1 LLSPTGSA
9 NQGDDFMS
17 GKWKIGVLT
26 GGGDV
31 PGLNSC
37 IRAFTYRAI
46 DDGHEVIGIRR
57 GWRGVANLNA
67 DAPES
72 LREWTIPLGKPQ
84 VRTVDRHG
92 GTFLHTSRTNP
103 IRIKRKDL
111 PQHLKSHF
119 APQDGGEGNPDERFD
134 ITTHVLRALERLGIT
149 HLVTIGGDDT
159 LSYAARLNREGYPV
173 VAVPKTMDNDVM
185 GTDYC
190 IGFSTAVTR
199 SVNLI
204 TELRTPVGSHERI
217 GVVEVFGR
225 YSGETALFSGYLASV
240 DRTVISEVPFD
251 IDRLC
256 QLLCEDKIANPS
268 RYSMVVISEG
278 ASMIGGEMM
287 LAGEE
292 DAFGHRKLG
301 GIGDLVG
308 AEIKRRTGQD
318 VMIQRLAY
326 LMRSGPPDS
335 LDRLVAYNF
344 GNMAYELI
352 AGGQKGQM
360 VALHDGRYTT
370 VPVEIAST
378 GRRQVNVREFYDQER
393 YLPIISGVR
402 GKPMFLY

>member
-1 LLSPTGSA
+1 
-9 NQGDDFMS
+9 
-17 GKWKIGVLT
+17 
-26 GGGDV
+26 
-31 PGLNSC
+31 
-37 IRAFTYRAI
+37 
-46 DDGHEVIGIRR
+46 
-57 GWRGVANLNA
+57 
-67 DAPES
+67 
-72 LREWTIPLGKPQ
+72 
-84 VRTVDRHG
+84 
-92 GTFLHTSRTNP
+92 
-103 IRIKRKDL
+103 
-111 PQHLKSHF
+111 
-119 APQDGGEGNPDERFD
+119 
-134 ITTHVLRALERLGIT
+134 
-149 HLVTIGGDDT
+149 
-159 LSYAARLNREGYPV
+159 
-173 VAVPKTMDNDVM
+173 
-185 GTDYC
+185 
-190 IGFSTAVTR
+190 
-199 SVNLI
+199 
-204 TELRTPVGSHERI
+204 
-217 GVVEVFGR
+217 VVEVFGR

>member
-1 LLSPTGSA
+1 MPLT
-9 NQGDDFMS
+9 
-17 GKWKIGVLT
+17 WKIGVLT

-46 DDGHEVIGIRR
+46 NDGHEVLGIRR
-57 GWRGVANLNA
+57 GWRGVASLNPDDPQGLA
-67 DAPES
+67 
-72 LREWTIPLGKPQ
+72 EWMTPLGKAQ

-103 IRIKRKDL
+103 IRIRRKDL
-111 PQHLKSHF
+111 PDYLKP
-119 APQDGGEGNPDERFD
+119 AYVPKDGSDGDPDERFD
-134 ITTHVLRALERLGIT
+134 ITPHVLRSLERLGIT
-149 HLVTIGGDDT
+149 HLVVIGGDDT
-159 LSYAARLNREGYPV
+159 LSYAARLNRESYPV

-225 YSGETALFSGYLASV
+225 YSGETALFSGYLSSV

-251 IDRLC
+251 IERLSS
-256 QLLCEDKIANPS
+256 LLEQDKKANPS
-268 RYSMVVISEG
+268 HYAMLVLSEG
-278 ASMIGGEMM
+278 ATMTGGQMVIG
-287 LAGEE
+287 GEE

-301 GIGDLVG
+301 GIGDVVG
-308 AEIKRRTGQD
+308 HEIKRITGQN
-318 VMIQRLAY
+318 VMVQRLAY
-326 LMRSGPPDS
+326 LMRSGAPDS

-344 GNMAYELI
+344 GNLAYELI

-360 VALHDGRYTT
+360 VAIHDGRYTT

-378 GRRQVNVREFYDQER
+378 GRRSVNVREFYDEEH
-393 YLPIISGVR
+393 YLPKISGVR

>member
-1 LLSPTGSA
+1 MTS
-9 NQGDDFMS
+9 
-17 GKWKIGVLT
+17 KWKIGVLT

-46 DDGHEVIGIRR
+46 DDGHEVLGIRC
-57 GWRGVANLNA
+57 GWRGVASLNP
-67 DAPES
+67 DDPPS
-72 LREWTIPLGKPQ
+72 MNRWLMTLGKIQ

-103 IRIKRKDL
+103 ISIKRKDL
-111 PQHLKSHF
+111 PEHLKS
-119 APQDGGEGNPDERFD
+119 AYADAGAGIDPEQRFD
-134 ITTHVLRALERLGIT
+134 ITPHVLKALERLGIT

-225 YSGETALFSGYLASV
+225 YSGETALFSGYLSSV
-240 DRTVISEVPFD
+240 DRTVISEVQFD
-251 IDRLC
+251 MDRLAA
-256 QLLCEDKIANPS
+256 LLVEDKRANPS
-268 RYSMVVISEG
+268 HYAMVVVSEG
-278 ASMIGGEMM
+278 ATMAGGGGMVIG
-287 LAGEE
+287 GEE

-301 GIGDLVG
+301 GIGDVVG
-308 AEIKRRTGQD
+308 HEIKRITGEN
-318 VMIQRLAY
+318 VMVQRLAY
-326 LMRSGPPDS
+326 LMRSGAPDS

-344 GNMAYELI
+344 GNLAYELI

-360 VALHDGRYTT
+360 VAIHDGRYTT
-370 VPVEIAST
+370 VPVEIASS
-378 GRRQVNVREFYDQER
+378 GRRSVNVREFYDAER
-393 YLPIISGVR
+393 YLPKISSVR

>member
-1 LLSPTGSA
+1 
-9 NQGDDFMS
+9 MS

-37 IRAFTYRAI
+37 IRAFTFRAI

-111 PQHLKSHF
+111 PQHLKGHY

-134 ITTHVLRALERLGIT
+134 ITAHVLRALERLGIT

-251 IDRLC
+251 MDRLC
-256 QLLCEDKIANPS
+256 QLLCEDKMANPS

-344 GNMAYELI
+344 GNLAYELI

-378 GRRQVNVREFYDQER
+378 GRRSVNVREFYDQER

>member
-1 LLSPTGSA
+1 
-9 NQGDDFMS
+9 MS
-17 GKWKIGVLT
+17 GKFKIGVLT

-46 DDGHEVIGIRR
+46 DDGHEVVGIRR
-57 GWRGVANLNA
+57 GWRGVASLNP
-67 DAPES
+67 DVPES
-72 LREWTIPLGKPQ
+72 LREWLMPLGKQQ

-103 IRIKRKDL
+103 IRIRRKDL
-111 PQHLKSHF
+111 PEHLVPVYR
-119 APQDGGEGNPDERFD
+119 PQDGSEGDPDERFD
-134 ITTHVLRALERLGIT
+134 ITPDILKALEKLGIT

-159 LSYAARLNREGYPV
+159 LSYAARLNRENFPV
-173 VAVPKTMDNDVM
+173 VAIPKTMDNDVM

-251 IDRLC
+251 IERLC
-256 QLLCEDKIANPS
+256 ELLVSDKKANPS
-268 RYSMVVISEG
+268 HYAMLAISEG
-278 ASMIGGEMM
+278 ATMIGGKMI
-287 LAGEE
+287 LGGEE
-292 DAFGHRKLG
+292 DAFGHKKLG
-301 GIGDLVG
+301 GIGDIVG
-308 AEIKRRTGQD
+308 EEIKRLCGQN
-318 VMIQRLAY
+318 VMVQRLAY
-326 LMRSGPPDS
+326 LMRSGAPDS
-335 LDRLVAYNF
+335 LDRMVAYSF

-352 AGGQKGQM
+352 AGGQRGQM
-360 VALHDGRYTT
+360 VAIHAGRYTT

-378 GRRQVNVREFYDQER
+378 GRRQVNVREFYDTER
-393 YLPIISGVR
+393 YLPKISGVR

>member
-1 LLSPTGSA
+1 
-9 NQGDDFMS
+9 
-17 GKWKIGVLT
+17 
-26 GGGDV
+26 
-31 PGLNSC
+31 
-37 IRAFTYRAI
+37 
-46 DDGHEVIGIRR
+46 
-57 GWRGVANLNA
+57 
-67 DAPES
+67 
-72 LREWTIPLGKPQ
+72 
-84 VRTVDRHG
+84 
-92 GTFLHTSRTNP
+92 
-103 IRIKRKDL
+103 
-111 PQHLKSHF
+111 
-119 APQDGGEGNPDERFD
+119 
-134 ITTHVLRALERLGIT
+134 
-149 HLVTIGGDDT
+149 
-159 LSYAARLNREGYPV
+159 
-173 VAVPKTMDNDVM
+173 
-185 GTDYC
+185 
-190 IGFSTAVTR
+190 
-199 SVNLI
+199 
-204 TELRTPVGSHERI
+204 
-217 GVVEVFGR
+217 
-225 YSGETALFSGYLASV
+225 
-240 DRTVISEVPFD
+240 
-251 IDRLC
+251 
-256 QLLCEDKIANPS
+256 
-268 RYSMVVISEG
+268 MVVISEG